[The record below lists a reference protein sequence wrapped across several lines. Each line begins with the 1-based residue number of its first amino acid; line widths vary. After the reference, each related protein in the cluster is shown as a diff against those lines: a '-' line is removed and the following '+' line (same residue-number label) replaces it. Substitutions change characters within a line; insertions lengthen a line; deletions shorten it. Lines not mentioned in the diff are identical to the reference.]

1 MKEVEILSAILLLVT
16 GAIVIESGYGPISI
30 LLGALLLGAGVFAY
44 VSAVDSLDESP
55 GKQEKRKNEDYP
67 LDYL

>member
-1 MKEVEILSAILLLVT
+1 MKEVEIFSAILLLVT
-16 GAIVIESGYGPISI
+16 GSIVVESGYGPISI
-30 LLGALLLGAGVFAY
+30 LLGAIILGVGVFAY

-55 GKQEKRKNEDYP
+55 CKQEKRKNEDYP